1 MRQGCVT
8 GSRRDTATC
17 RKQTGADLVRDRKLT
32 LATQTDLAQ
41 HDAPKSSRRDFL
53 YVATG
58 AVATVG
64 VAAAVW
70 PLIDQMNPDASV
82 LALASIEF
90 DLSGIEE
97 GQSVTIKWRGL
108 PVFVRHRT
116 AAEIEEARAVPLNE
130 LKDPEPD
137 EARVKEG
144 HEQWLIMIANCTHL
158 GCVPVGESGDYDGW
172 FCPCHGSHY
181 DTAGRIRKG
190 PAPINLVLPPY
201 EFVSDTLVQ
210 IG

>member
-1 MRQGCVT
+1 MAIDSAYVHAGLLAAGASHGYWT
-8 GSRRDTATC
+8 GI
-17 RKQTGADLVRDRKLT
+17 VT
-32 LATQTDLAQ
+32 LATQAEHHGT
-41 HDAPKSSRRDFL
+41 RRDFIFI
-53 YVATG
+53 ATG
-58 AVATVG
+58 AVGGVG

-70 PLIDQMNPDASV
+70 PLINQLNPDAST

-97 GQSVTIKWRGL
+97 GQGVTILWRGL

-116 AAEIEEARAVPLNE
+116 AKEIEDAKATPLSD
-130 LKDPEPD
+130 LKDPETD
-137 EARVKEG
+137 EQRTKEG

-158 GCVPVGESGDYDGW
+158 GCVPVGESGEYNGW
-172 FCPCHGSHY
+172 FCPCHGSVY

-190 PAPINLVLPPY
+190 PAPKNLVLPPY
-201 EFVSDTLVQ
+201 DFISDTLVQ

>member
-1 MRQGCVT
+1 LA
-8 GSRRDTATC
+8 SEAT
-17 RKQTGADLVRDRKLT
+17 TEST
-32 LATQTDLAQ
+32 
-41 HDAPKSSRRDFL
+41 RRDFL

-58 AVATVG
+58 AVAAVG

-70 PLIDQMNPDASV
+70 PLINQMNPDASV

-90 DLSGIEE
+90 DLSSIAE
-97 GQSVTIKWRGL
+97 GESVTIKWRGL

-116 AAEIEEARAVPLNE
+116 PEEIKTAEDTPLSD

-137 EARVKEG
+137 SARVKPG

-158 GCVPVGESGDYDGW
+158 GCIPVGESGDYGGW
-172 FCPCHGSHY
+172 FCPCHGSQY
-181 DTAGRIRKG
+181 DTSGRIRKG
-190 PAPINLVLPPY
+190 PAPKNLVVPDY
-201 EFVSDTLVQ
+201 KFISDTVVQ

>member
-1 MRQGCVT
+1 MSRYET
-8 GSRRDTATC
+8 GEFGGLETLFRAGIDTVASEAT
-17 RKQTGADLVRDRKLT
+17 
-32 LATQTDLAQ
+32 TDTT
-41 HDAPKSSRRDFL
+41 KRDFL
-53 YVATG
+53 FVATG
-58 AVATVG
+58 AVGA
-64 VAAAVW
+64 VAVAGAVW

-82 LALASIEF
+82 LALASIEY
-90 DLSGIEE
+90 DLSSIEV

-108 PVFVRHRT
+108 PVFIRHRT
-116 AAEIEEARAVPLNE
+116 QAEIDEARAVPLSE
-130 LKDPEPD
+130 LKDPATD
-137 EARVKEG
+137 EERTKPG

-158 GCVPVGESGDYDGW
+158 GCVPVGEAGDFDGW

-190 PAPINLVLPPY
+190 PAPANLVLPDY